1 LATKAAEVSIMPFSL
16 HKYAVVAV
24 QAATLVAFII
34 QQSVVIS
41 IFTHLYVVDAA
52 SFTLS
57 VTQ

>member
-1 LATKAAEVSIMPFSL
+1 MPFSL